1 MISIYWRRLN
11 VWLQLQLHHA
21 ISVM

>member
-11 VWLQLQLHHA
+11 VWLQLQLHHT